1 MKVPAV
7 LSSDHSY
14 VNPAVLLVTQFSTS
28 AFAKIKRLSARIVVR
43 SAPPA
48 SDRRGG
54 SSDAADTRT

>member
-7 LSSDHSY
+7 LSSAHWY
-14 VNPAVLLVTQFSTS
+14 VNAVVLLVTQFSTS
-28 AFAKIKRLSARIVVR
+28 AFAKIKRLSARRVVR

-54 SSDAADTRT
+54 SSDAEDTST